1 MNKTPDNREPKRL
14 DAASR
19 VGLFDVAIK
28 KTGIIAK
35 QGEGFTFH
43 YPYGIIGI
51 KSDPASVTEFIGLL
65 KKFELDISND
75 ESIMDCHID
84 PAVLEKGGAIVWEAP
99 RYGMKKNHITL
110 WEWLSKNGNVLEK
123 GQEPYNVVDLGDRRA
138 MIKGTL
144 GGTSADEG
152 TGTDGI

>member
-14 DAASR
+14 DVASR

-51 KSDPASVTEFIGLL
+51 KSDPASVAEFVSLL
-65 KKFELDISND
+65 KKFGLDVSND
-75 ESIMDCHID
+75 ESIMDCHVD
-84 PAVLEKGGAIVWEAP
+84 PDVLSKGGPITWEAP

-110 WEWLSKNGNVLEK
+110 WTWLSEHGNVIEK
-123 GQEPYNVVDLGDRRA
+123 GREPYNIVDLDERRA
-138 MIKGTL
+138 RITGTL
-144 GGTSADEG
+144 DN

>member
-1 MNKTPDNREPKRL
+1 MNKITETESSRKL

-65 KKFELDISND
+65 KKFELDVSND
-75 ESIMDCHID
+75 ESIMDCHVD
-84 PAVLEKGGAIVWEAP
+84 PDVLSKGGPITWEAP

-110 WEWLSKNGNVLEK
+110 WTWLSEHGNTFEK
-123 GQEPYNVVDLGDRRA
+123 GQESYNVVDIEDRRHK
-138 MIKGTL
+138 I
-144 GGTSADEG
+144 GGIVG
-152 TGTDGI
+152 KTGTYGGL

>member
-1 MNKTPDNREPKRL
+1 MYKTPDNREPKGL
-14 DAASR
+14 DVASR

-51 KSDPASVTEFIGLL
+51 KSDPSSVAEFIGLL

-75 ESIMDCHID
+75 ESIMDCHVD
-84 PAVLEKGGAIVWEAP
+84 PAVLEKEATVVWEAP

-110 WEWLSKNGNVLEK
+110 WEWLSENGNTIEK
-123 GQEPYNVVDLGDRRA
+123 GQEPYNVVDLGERRDR
-138 MIKGTL
+138 ITGTL
-144 GGTSADEG
+144 EG